1 MLKLTDPERV
11 LYKSVVED
19 KNNKKVAR
27 LLTGD
32 HLQPT
37 FVQWNEETECF
48 IVHGHYCDKDTD
60 EPLGEMVHF
69 SFHKADAADLL
80 DVMDDLF
87 ALIED
92 KLVVYR
98 PIVGQLEKITEDEP
112 RHRKKAKK
120 LREI

>member
-92 KLVVYR
+92 KLVTYR
-98 PIVGQLEKITEDEP
+98 PLAGPLERVIEVEP

>member
-1 MLKLTDPERV
+1 MLKLQDPEKV
-11 LYKSVVED
+11 KHKAIVEE
-19 KNNKKVAR
+19 KNDKKVAR
-27 LLTGD
+27 LLEGD

-37 FVQWNEETECF
+37 FVQWNEENGHF
-48 IVHGHYCDKDTD
+48 IVHGHYCDKETD